1 MTRTNSEPKSVA
13 ATRASTAG
21 APTPPPLDPLIET
34 IVADVQSAWC
44 RMRTGAS
51 ERLLR
56 DGVSM
61 AHMHLLWL
69 LADQGPM
76 PMTRIAESLDIS
88 LSNASGFI
96 DRMEERG
103 LVERERV
110 PDDRR
115 LVVVRVAPAGQDA
128 MEALELLRR
137 DHMAR
142 ILGRLSPTQLA
153 RVQAALIDI
162 RAAYA
167 SEREAR

>member
-1 MTRTNSEPKSVA
+1 VTRTNVA
-13 ATRASTAG
+13 ADAATTHEI
-21 APTPPPLDPLIET
+21 DPLIDT

-69 LADQGPM
+69 LADQGPL
-76 PMTRIAESLDIS
+76 PMSRIAEALDIS

-103 LVERERV
+103 LVERVRV

-115 LVVVRVAPAGQDA
+115 IVAVRIAPGGLAA
-128 MEALELLRR
+128 IEALELFRR
-137 DHMAR
+137 DKM
-142 ILGRLSPTQLA
+142 IRLLSHLTPRQLA
-153 RVQAALIDI
+153 GVRQALADV
-162 RAAYA
+162 RDAYVREHATTERKQA
-167 SEREAR
+167 SHQ

>member
-1 MTRTNSEPKSVA
+1 MVHVTRTKAEPTK
-13 ATRASTAG
+13 ATT
-21 APTPPPLDPLIET
+21 PTPPSLDPLVET

-76 PMTRIAESLDIS
+76 PMTRIAEALDVS
-88 LSNASGFI
+88 MSNATGLI

-115 LVVVRVAPAGQDA
+115 LVLVRVAPAGQTA
-128 MEALELLRR
+128 MEALELFRR
-137 DHMAR
+137 DHMTR
-142 ILGRLSPTQLA
+142 ILGRLTPAQLG
-153 RVQAALIDI
+153 RVHEALNDI
-162 RAAYA
+162 RAAYV
-167 SEREAR
+167 SDRETR

>member
-1 MTRTNSEPKSVA
+1 VVRTSSTARAA
-13 ATRASTAG
+13 ATEI
-21 APTPPPLDPLIET
+21 DPLIET

-69 LADQGPM
+69 LADQGPL
-76 PMTRIAESLDIS
+76 PMSRIADALDIS
-88 LSNASGFI
+88 LSNATGFI

-103 LVERERV
+103 FVERVRV

-115 LVVVRVAPAGQDA
+115 IVAVRIADGGRAA
-128 MEALELLRR
+128 IEALELFRR
-137 DHMAR
+137 DKM
-142 ILGRLSPTQLA
+142 IRLLAHLTPRQLA
-153 RVQAALIDI
+153 GVRQALVDI
-162 RAAYA
+162 RAAYDKEHA
-167 SEREAR
+167 SHR